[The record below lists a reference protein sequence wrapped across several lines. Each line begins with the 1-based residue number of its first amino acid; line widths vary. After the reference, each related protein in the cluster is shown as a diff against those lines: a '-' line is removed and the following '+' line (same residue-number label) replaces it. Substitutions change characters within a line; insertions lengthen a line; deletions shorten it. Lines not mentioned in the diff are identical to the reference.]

1 MNRSL
6 NKANNIARLKELGI
20 YYKWKLNVLKQ
31 RGKSNASRSLEAH
44 SKTSALIMNSFNW
57 ANSKEGM
64 NFWDEIYDNEQEEEK
79 RKK

>member
-31 RGKSNASRSLEAH
+31 RGKGYASGCLEYH

-57 ANSKEGM
+57 AGSKEGM
-64 NFWDEIYDNEQEEEK
+64 GFWDKIYDNEQEEEK

>member
-1 MNRSL
+1 MNKSL

-31 RGKSNASRSLEAH
+31 RGKGYASGCLEYH
-44 SKTSALIMNSFNW
+44 SKTSALIKNSFNW
-57 ANSKEGM
+57 AISKEGH
-64 NFWDEIYDNEQEEEK
+64 NFWDKIYDSECEEEK

>member
-31 RGKSNASRSLEAH
+31 RGKGNSSRSLESH
-44 SKTSALIMNSFNW
+44 SKTSHLIMNSFNW
-57 ANSKEGM
+57 TNSKEGM
-64 NFWDEIYDNEQEEEK
+64 NFWDEIYDSEREEEK

>member
-31 RGKSNASRSLEAH
+31 RGKGNASRSLEAH

-57 ANSKEGM
+57 AISKEGHD
-64 NFWDEIYDNEQEEEK
+64 FWDKIYDNEREEEK
-79 RKK
+79 RKR

>member
-31 RGKSNASRSLEAH
+31 RGKGNSSRSLESH
-44 SKTSALIMNSFNW
+44 SKTSDLIMNSFNW

-64 NFWDEIYDNEQEEEK
+64 NFWDEIYDSEREEEK

>member
-31 RGKSNASRSLEAH
+31 QGKGNSSRSLESN
-44 SKTSALIMNSFNW
+44 SKTSDLIMNSFNW

-64 NFWDEIYDNEQEEEK
+64 GFWDKIYDSEREEEK

>member
-31 RGKSNASRSLEAH
+31 RGKGNASRSLEAH

-64 NFWDEIYDNEQEEEK
+64 DFWDEIYDNEREEEK
-79 RKK
+79 RKR

>member
-31 RGKSNASRSLEAH
+31 RGKGNSSRSLESH
-44 SKTSALIMNSFNW
+44 SKTSALIMNSFSW
-57 ANSKEGM
+57 AKSKEGHG
-64 NFWDEIYDNEQEEEK
+64 FWDKIYDNEQEEEK

>member
-31 RGKSNASRSLEAH
+31 RGKGNSSRSLESH
-44 SKTSALIMNSFNW
+44 SKTSDLIMNSFNW
-57 ANSKEGM
+57 DNSKEGM
-64 NFWDEIYDNEQEEEK
+64 GFWDKIYDNEQEEEK